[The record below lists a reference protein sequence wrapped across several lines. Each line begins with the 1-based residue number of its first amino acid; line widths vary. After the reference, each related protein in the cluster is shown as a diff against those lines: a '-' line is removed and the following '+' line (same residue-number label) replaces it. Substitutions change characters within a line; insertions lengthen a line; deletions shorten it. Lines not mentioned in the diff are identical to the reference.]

1 MKYRFAGGGPYTPF
15 NMAASQLNFAT
26 TGTGVL
32 DFTNLNTLRL
42 INFNQ
47 FDIRIDKK
55 IYFKRAT
62 LDLYLDVTNAAAFP
76 NPSLPSYSFQRTADN
91 SGFETTDGQPLKQ
104 DGSNGI
110 PVLLND
116 QSSLVTPSLGFI
128 FEF

>member
-1 MKYRFAGGGPYTPF
+1 
-15 NMAASQLNFAT
+15 LNFAT

-32 DFTNLNTLRL
+32 DFTKLNTERL

-76 NPSLPSYSFQRTADN
+76 NPSLPNYSFKRTADN

-104 DGSNGI
+104 DGSNGKQVI
-110 PVLLND
+110 LND
-116 QSSLVTPSLGFI
+116 QSATPIPSLGFI